1 MTPPPQDPWT
11 LVAAL
16 LRASPDPP
24 TVAAAVRLIALLVS
38 SVEASQDPYLQ
49 RALAD
54 AMRMGADRLRI

>member
-16 LRASPDPP
+16 LRASTDPP

-38 SVEASQDPYLQ
+38 SAEASQDPYLQ
-49 RALAD
+49 RALSD